1 MIKKASL
8 REQTPPCDLIGTLL
22 EWASCEASMPVHIR
36 LFLTLP
42 LALITLLVLR
52 SGLAYAEWVEVTADD
67 LVTSYT
73 GTMTIRHTGNLVR
86 M

>member
-1 MIKKASL
+1 
-8 REQTPPCDLIGTLL
+8 
-22 EWASCEASMPVHIR
+22 MPVHIR